1 MNTKFVLMMLMITA
15 VILVSE
21 AEAGDPVRCVSKEQC
36 TAHCKNKSCKSG
48 KCKRISSRKLICV
61 CEQCK

>member
-21 AEAGDPVRCVSKEQC
+21 ADDPIRCVSKEQC